1 MIYFLYFSD
10 KGSKISI
17 VNRDTDRDY
26 LFLVIAQKRIFCH
39 YILNED
45 IFHEAYL
52 FCYFLCDYDT
62 SKLTG
67 NN

>member
-1 MIYFLYFSD
+1 MICFIHFSG

-17 VNRDTDRDY
+17 VNRRQNY
-26 LFLVIAQKRIFCH
+26 LFPVIAQKSIFCH

-45 IFHEAYL
+45 IFYEAYL
-52 FCYFLCDYDT
+52 FAYFLCDYDT
-62 SKLTG
+62 TKLTG

>member
-1 MIYFLYFSD
+1 MHLSG

-17 VNRDTDRDY
+17 VNRDRTISSNSSKDD
-26 LFLVIAQKRIFCH
+26 
-39 YILNED
+39 
-45 IFHEAYL
+45 
-52 FCYFLCDYDT
+52 YFLCDYET